1 MTQRILKTLNN
12 ITGYATHNTQWA
24 TSHKQPLSIP
34 QEGRNSGSKCF
45 ECSRLCN
52 LSRNAKV
59 NHILPGGLSILVL
72 SFLGCSYRF
81 TDA

>member
-1 MTQRILKTLNN
+1 M
-12 ITGYATHNTQWA
+12 GYISKN
-24 TSHKQPLSIP
+24 KQPLSIP

-59 NHILPGGLSILVL
+59 NHILPLNFSLKLSLGFVVVL
-72 SFLGCSYRF
+72 
-81 TDA
+81 TDLQTLDARD